1 MEIDALVA
9 PHSFDDVM
17 SSMDGVSELASQVI
31 CKSQFCSCREQ
42 VLRTPNLSY
51 PDHPS
56 DKAAEEEQNRFYNLV
71 LKSSEELLLMQKK
84 ALVKSNDFH
93 RARKTLMQSNF
104 SSSLID
110 KHYT

>member
-9 PHSFDDVM
+9 PHGFDDVM

-31 CKSQFCSCREQ
+31 CKSQFCSRREQ

-84 ALVKSNDFH
+84 PWSNQITFIEHEKPSCNRILVP
-93 RARKTLMQSNF
+93 L
-104 SSSLID
+104 
-110 KHYT
+110 